1 MVCTRASRMAMGGQ
15 VTRRSARLQPQQ
27 GSLIGGPEVMTVEQ
41 WRKETKVSK
50 SDQLHDNFAS
60 QLRMYGLPAP
70 VTEHL
75 FAKEAIGRR
84 WKFDFCW
91 PAFMVAVELEGL
103 VMRQLYDAP
112 RPGANRVLVSY
123 GRHTTITG
131 FCEDSEKYGNAA
143 ILGWTVMRFAQPQ
156 VRDKTA
162 VEMTV
167 RLLAAR
173 GWKP

>member
-1 MVCTRASRMAMGGQ
+1 MGAFVNRRYSRMQPAQ
-15 VTRRSARLQPQQ
+15 V
-27 GSLIGGPEVMTVEQ
+27 SLIDPPQVMTVEQ

-50 SDQLHDNFAS
+50 SDLLHERFATDC
-60 QLRMYGLPAP
+60 RTHGLPTP

-75 FAKEAIGRR
+75 FAKAAIGRR

-91 PAFMVAVELEGL
+91 PAFMVAVEIEGL

-112 RPGANRVLVSY
+112 TPRANRVLVVY
-123 GRHTTITG
+123 GRHATITG
-131 FCEDSEKYGNAA
+131 FREDAEKYGNAA
-143 ILGWTVMRFAQPQ
+143 ILGWTVLRFEQSQ
-156 VRDKTA
+156 VKDKTA

-173 GWKP
+173 GWTA